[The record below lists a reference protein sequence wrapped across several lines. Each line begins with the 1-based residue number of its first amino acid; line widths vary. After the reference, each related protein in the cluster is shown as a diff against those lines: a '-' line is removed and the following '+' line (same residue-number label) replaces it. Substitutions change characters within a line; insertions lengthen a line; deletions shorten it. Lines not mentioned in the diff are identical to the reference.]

1 MTRTLLATAAALIL
15 TAASFSTAD
24 AAPRGG
30 GGGGFSGGGFS
41 GGGFSRGGS
50 MGGFSGG
57 FSRGGSPGGFAAGG
71 FSRGGA
77 SVGGGMT
84 PFRGGM
90 AAAPA
95 NQFRGNFQGPVSGP
109 QFGGFTGNRF
119 VGGNRFAGG
128 RNFRHF
134 RTGSV
139 VAFGSPFFY
148 DDYGYGY
155 DPYDTYPYDDS
166 CYVTRRVWSHG
177 HWRYVQAYACEY

>member
-1 MTRTLLATAAALIL
+1 
-15 TAASFSTAD
+15 
-24 AAPRGG
+24 
-30 GGGGFSGGGFS
+30 
-41 GGGFSRGGS
+41 
-50 MGGFSGG
+50 
-57 FSRGGSPGGFAAGG
+57 
-71 FSRGGA
+71 
-77 SVGGGMT
+77 MT